1 METPFKYKW
10 FVKEDLNGF
19 FGLMFDNV
27 TVLSFLAGIRIFVFK
42 FPADIVYS
50 KMFPGTALGVLVG
63 DMVYTVMAF
72 RLAKKNKNHNVTA
85 MPLGLDKIGRALCR
99 ARV

>member
-1 METPFKYKW
+1 METTFRYKW

-27 TVLSFLAGIRIFVFK
+27 TVLSFLAGIMIFVFK

-63 DMVYTVMAF
+63 DIVYTVMAF
-72 RLAKKNKNHNVTA
+72 RLAKKNNNHNVIA
-85 MPLGLDKIGRALCR
+85 GQ
-99 ARV
+99 